1 MNNGKISK
9 FAVAKLWRKIQFCF
23 FVLIAEL
30 TFKPLF
36 QNQTPAVEDLM
47 SVDAQVLVIRLPASA
62 GDDKGALDD
71 ERVALASLQDERGV
85 FAPAEQDLIVVQVLV
100 TRPLEE
106 LFLLLEKISSLWAC
120 GRLRSNP

>member
-1 MNNGKISK
+1 
-9 FAVAKLWRKIQFCF
+9 
-23 FVLIAEL
+23 
-30 TFKPLF
+30 LF